1 MKNHLISKIKEA
13 LISILPVTLIVT
25 ILNFTPLINLTLHE
39 VTIFLVCSLLLIL
52 GIGLFNL
59 GADLAMQPMG
69 EQVGSSLMKTK
80 KIPLILIVCFVL
92 GVLITIAEP
101 DLTVLANQVKEIIT
115 PFVLIVVVGIGV
127 GTFLVIA
134 VMKILFKKD
143 LASLIMFFYMFL
155 FALTAVLFLTGKG
168 ELLALGFDSGGVT
181 TGPITV
187 PFIMALGVGIAM
199 TLGGK
204 NSSENSFGLVALCSI
219 GPILAILILSLFTK
233 GGINYEDPH
242 YSVTTNFFID
252 FFH

>member
-155 FALTAVLFLTGKG
+155 FAITAMLFLTGKG
-168 ELLALGFDSGGVT
+168 E
-181 TGPITV
+181 
-187 PFIMALGVGIAM
+187 
-199 TLGGK
+199 
-204 NSSENSFGLVALCSI
+204 
-219 GPILAILILSLFTK
+219 
-233 GGINYEDPH
+233 
-242 YSVTTNFFID
+242 
-252 FFH
+252 